1 MSLGEGSPNENK
13 LLFENY
19 GIHFS
24 HMGKERADIFQG
36 QTEIPRGFKKREQ
49 QQTICV
55 LLKLKNVIR
64 HS

>member
-36 QTEIPRGFKKREQ
+36 QTEIPRGFKTKKESNNKQ
-49 QQTICV
+49 SVSCWSW
-55 LLKLKNVIR
+55 KM
-64 HS
+64 

>member
-36 QTEIPRGFKKREQ
+36 QTEIPRGFKKKKRATTNNLCPVEVEK
-49 QQTICV
+49 C
-55 LLKLKNVIR
+55 N
-64 HS
+64 